1 MPELPEVETTCR
13 AIAPYVVG
21 QAITDVVVRDRRL
34 RWPVPRGLRGKL
46 LGHKTVAVERRAK
59 YLLLRF
65 AHGTLI
71 MHLGMSGSL
80 RIVTGAQAPAK
91 HDHLDLEFQSGV
103 KLRLRDP
110 RRFGSVLWTSA
121 DPMTHSLLA
130 GLGPEPFGS
139 LCSGAYLYDKSR
151 GRKQALKNFI
161 MDSRIIVGVGN
172 IYASEALFRAGIRPQ
187 RRAGKI
193 TQQECAR
200 LIEAI
205 RAVLRAAISAG
216 GTTLRDYVSGIGQ
229 PGYFAVDL
237 QVYDRAGKPCP
248 KCGRPIKQTRIGQRS
263 AFFCGKCQT

>member
-13 AIAPYVVG
+13 AIAPHVVG
-21 QAITDVVVRDRRL
+21 QTITGVVIRDRRL

-46 LGHKTVAVERRAK
+46 LGHKAAAVERRAK

-80 RIVTGAQAPAK
+80 RIVTGAQPPAK
-91 HDHLDLEFQSGV
+91 HDHLDLEFQTGV
-103 KLRLRDP
+103 ILRLRDP
-110 RRFGSVLWTSA
+110 RRFGSVLWTSTE
-121 DPMTHSLLA
+121 PMTHSLLA
-130 GLGPEPFGS
+130 GLGPEPFTS
-139 LCSGAYLYDKSR
+139 ACSGAYLYLKSR
-151 GRKQALKNFI
+151 GRKQAVKNYI

-187 RRAGKI
+187 RRAGKV
-193 TQQECAR
+193 TQQEYAR

-205 RAVLRAAISAG
+205 RKVLRAAISAG
-216 GTTLRDYVSGIGQ
+216 GTTLRDYVSGAGQ

-248 KCGRPIKQTRIGQRS
+248 QCGHPVKQSRIGQRS
-263 AFFCGKCQT
+263 AYYCVTCQR